1 METRFAHVLNHPGC
15 VFSACLILVLS
26 SCENSQALPEPGRD
40 PNTDKGNSTGET
52 RVSGDGAF
60 PAGHRKMLGVLEDIK
75 NRAPDEYQYFGRKA
89 HLHRRQ
95 ALEALGPDA
104 DKLKRLGSL

>member
-1 METRFAHVLNHPGC
+1 MNHPGC

-26 SCENSQALPEPGRD
+26 GCGNSQARPQPGRG
-40 PNTDKGNSTGET
+40 PNADKENFAKATGAPGE
-52 RVSGDGAF
+52 VAF

-75 NRAPDEYQYFGRKA
+75 NRAPDEYQYFDRKA

-104 DKLKRLGSL
+104 GKFSPGKRDKD